1 MIVSM
6 KREKQEIDLT
16 RVYDLLYRL
25 GVNASYAGFFHTAY
39 AVHLAMEDPRRMLLV
54 TKWLYPE
61 VARCY
66 GTNWRAVE
74 RNIRSTVR
82 TAWRTNPEL
91 LREIAHGRLFSR
103 PTPTQFIAILAAYL
117 AAEAKDGQ

>member
-39 AVHLAMEDPRRMLLV
+39 AVHLAMDDPRRMLLV

-61 VARCY
+61 VAKCY

-74 RNIRSTVR
+74 RNIRTTVR
-82 TAWRTNPEL
+82 TAWRTDPEL
-91 LREIAHGRLFSR
+91 LREITHGRLFSR
-103 PTPTQFIAILAAYL
+103 PTPTQFISIRAAHL
-117 AAEAKDGQ
+117 AAEARER